1 MNDSYNRAMKAP
13 IFIASNKE
21 GGITDS
27 ERAMLRAC
35 HLSGQM
41 EADKAVDHYRA
52 GELPLGI
59 TEEPEEPDLVIPWWV
74 IVALFLFVCLI
85 AGYVVGK
92 FWR

>member
-1 MNDSYNRAMKAP
+1 MTPHERAMNAP
-13 IFIASNKE
+13 IFIASDKD
-21 GGITDS
+21 GGIDDS

-59 TEEPEEPDLVIPWWV
+59 TEEPEEPDFAIPLWV
-74 IVALFLFVCLI
+74 IVLLIVFVLFI